1 MHALENAQSLL
12 SLGRPVQLK
21 EEGDATQSKEP
32 NVIREEHQVLLCQ
45 MLSSWLTGQL
55 LAKCKRPGK
64 QTVIRLACS
73 KLPRAA

>member
-1 MHALENAQSLL
+1 M
-12 SLGRPVQLK
+12 QLN

-55 LAKCKRPGK
+55 LANVKD
-64 QTVIRLACS
+64 LAS
-73 KLPRAA
+73 KLSLD